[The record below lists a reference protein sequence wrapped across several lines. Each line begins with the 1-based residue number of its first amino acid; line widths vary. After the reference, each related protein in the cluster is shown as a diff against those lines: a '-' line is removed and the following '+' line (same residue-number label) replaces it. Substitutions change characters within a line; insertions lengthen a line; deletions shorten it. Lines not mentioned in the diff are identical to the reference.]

1 MQIPV
6 GTPLLRV
13 PDLPPAVIIPTLWF
27 KNPAAFSRFVFPSPG
42 ALSYPVPK
50 SHGTGIHNWYF
61 RLPPSAFRLPPSAFR
76 LPPSAFRL
84 PPSAFRLPPSA
95 FRPIADAVSPVG
107 PTCWS
112 AVASLPTSAAP
123 PAGTYPAPEFLLPT
137 LASPAP
143 ATAGPTDSTDGFLP
157 SPEGLRNSVAG
168 PIPAVESFS
177 PSAAGRRESRS
188 RPPLSPVSVKP
199 LTCLIERS

>member
-50 SHGTGIHNWYF
+50 SHGTGIHNWY
-61 RLPPSAFRLPPSAFR
+61 
-76 LPPSAFRL
+76 
-84 PPSAFRLPPSA
+84 FRLPPSA

-168 PIPAVESFS
+168 PIPAVEIFS